1 MTRFRTKLEAQ
12 TKQIIGQM
20 LGDQQLVQE
29 GLAQQ
34 REAASEPND
43 GPEARPESAA
53 GGSSA
58 AQERQMSLGAGGQ
71 SERRISMKVS
81 DVMTS
86 DVQLCTPEDTVGD
99 VAQAMARLDVGLLPV
114 AEGDYLVGMITDR
127 DLAIR
132 VLGKGRGPDTQIK
145 AVMTPDVKYCF
156 EDQDLETVSW
166 NMGDIQVRRLPV
178 LNRQKRLVGILSLG
192 DIARSHERDATAASL
207 QQISRPGGQH
217 TQAAQTA

>member
-1 MTRFRTKLEAQ
+1 MTRFRAKLEAQ

-20 LGDQQLVQE
+20 IGDQQLVQE

-34 REAASEPND
+34 REAAGERSVL
-43 GPEARPESAA
+43 PEHRPQD
-53 GGSSA
+53 GSSA
-58 AQERQMSLGAGGQ
+58 ALERQASLVVGGQ
-71 SERRISMKVS
+71 SERRIFMKVS

-86 DVQLCTPEDTVGD
+86 DVQLCTTEDTVRE
-99 VAQAMARLDVGLLPV
+99 AAEAMAQLEVGLLPV
-114 AEGDYLVGMITDR
+114 AEDDHLVGMITDR
-127 DLAIR
+127 DLAVR
-132 VLGKGRGPDTQIK
+132 VLGKGRGPDTKIK

-156 EDQDLETVSW
+156 EDQDLESVCS

-217 TQAAQTA
+217 TQAA

>member
-1 MTRFRTKLEAQ
+1 MTKFRAKLEAQ

-20 LGDQQLVQE
+20 LGDQQLVHE

-34 REAASEPND
+34 REAASERSEQQHDEPQDN
-43 GPEARPESAA
+43 S
-53 GGSSA
+53 SSA
-58 AQERQMSLGAGGQ
+58 VPEHQASLAVGAQSA
-71 SERRISMKVS
+71 RRISMKVS

-86 DVQLCTPEDTVGD
+86 DVQLCTPEDTVEE
-99 VAQAMARLDVGLLPV
+99 AAEAMAQLDVGLLPV

-145 AVMTPDVKYCF
+145 VVMTPDVKYCF
-156 EDQDLETVSW
+156 EDQDLDSVCW

-192 DIARSHERDATAASL
+192 DIARSHERDATATSL

-217 TQAAQTA
+217 TQAA